1 MATYNLNHSSLDKLL
16 DRFTSSATENAIFQA
31 LIGADLLP
39 EGHRTLGVETQAVG
53 GSYTLPSGDNF
64 FLDTGL
70 SNSMTL
76 SSLHGGVIIAA
87 GDGGISI
94 LDQGP
99 GGDTLVGGAG
109 ADKLQVTQ
117 GNNVLIGG
125 GFETVG
131 GGTGHDFMTGGAS
144 LLSPSDFDH
153 GRGGDRGNGGDDH
166 DGHGNGDDHDGHGNG
181 GDDGGSDDRGHGDH
195 HHGQTFPS
203 DTLIGGSGNDLF
215 EVSHGDNWI
224 YAGTGHDTI
233 YAGDGSDKIFGST
246 IAGATNAMDTIYL
259 GTGDAS
265 ITGGAAGAATIYAG
279 TQGDD
284 TIFGSSGGQTLDLYT
299 EQSSHSVKS
308 TNVSGG
314 VTTITFK
321 DHQTLSLENVT
332 IHYSNGGTLKV

>member
-16 DRFTSSATENAIFQA
+16 DSFTSSATENAIFQA
-31 LIGADLLP
+31 LIGADLMP
-39 EGHRTLGVETQAVG
+39 EGHRTLGVETQSVG
-53 GSYTLPSGDNF
+53 GFYTVPAGDNF

-70 SNSMTL
+70 SNLMTL
-76 SSLHGGVIIAA
+76 SSALGGVVIAA
-87 GDGGISI
+87 GDGGNSI

-117 GNNVLIGG
+117 GDNVLIGG

-144 LLSPSDFDH
+144 LLGPSDFDH
-153 GRGGDRGNGGDDH
+153 GRSGDRGNR
-166 DGHGNGDDHDGHGNG
+166 GDDHDGHGNG
-181 GDDGGSDDRGHGDH
+181 GDDGGSDDRGHGHH

-203 DTLIGGSGNDLF
+203 DTLIGGSGNDLI

-279 TQGDD
+279 KQGDD
-284 TIFGSSGGQTLDLYT
+284 TILGSLNGQTLDLYT
-299 EQSSHSVKS
+299 EQSSHDVKS
-308 TNVSGG
+308 TSVSGG
-314 VTTITFK
+314 ITTITFK
-321 DHQTLSLENVT
+321 DHQTLVLENVT
-332 IHYSNGGTLKV
+332 IHYSK

>member
-16 DRFTSSATENAIFQA
+16 DHYVSNATENAIFQA
-31 LIGADLLP
+31 LIGADLMP
-39 EGHRTLGVETQAVG
+39 KGHQTLGVETELAG
-53 GSYTLPSGDNF
+53 GFYTIPSGDNF

-76 SSLHGGVIIAA
+76 SSLHGGVVIAA
-87 GDGGISI
+87 GDGGNSI

-109 ADKLQVTQ
+109 ADKLQVTL
-117 GNNVLIGG
+117 GDNVLIGG
-125 GFETVG
+125 AFETVG
-131 GGTGHDFMTGGAS
+131 GGQGHDFMIGGAA
-144 LLSPSDFDH
+144 LLSASDFDH
-153 GRGGDRGNGGDDH
+153 GRGGDRGDGGDH
-166 DGHGNGDDHDGHGNG
+166 RDGHGNG
-181 GDDGGSDDRGHGDH
+181 GDDGGSDDHGHGDHHHGDH

-203 DTLIGGSGNDLF
+203 DTLIGGAGNDLI

-224 YAGTGHDTI
+224 YAGTGNDTI

-246 IAGATNAMDTIYL
+246 MAGANAMDTIYL

-279 TQGDD
+279 MHGND
-284 TIFGSSGGQTLDLYT
+284 TILGSMNSQTLDLYT
-299 EQSSHSVKS
+299 DQSSHGVKS

-332 IHYSNGGTLKV
+332 VHFSNGGALTT